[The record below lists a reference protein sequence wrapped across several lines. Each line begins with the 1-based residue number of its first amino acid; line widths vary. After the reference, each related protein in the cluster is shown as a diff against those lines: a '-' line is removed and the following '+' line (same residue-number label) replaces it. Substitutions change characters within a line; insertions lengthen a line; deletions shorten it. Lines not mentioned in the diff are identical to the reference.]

1 MKNLQPRFLCIRHGR
16 RKSFAAALLA
26 PCLVLFLLLPSKAY
40 AQACETGLEIVA
52 AQAANVAQKGA
63 VEAVTEA
70 LKAVYEAG
78 IQAAQNGIISDS
90 GQGQLTEMDKDII
103 KKLDWWWGEW
113 RDSLKLMTKQFSAG
127 MVEQSRQIAA
137 NYDAKDIITSGLDH
151 QRFQLEGRKTYQ
163 PTSQA
168 CRFDTTAKYM
178 SRGKNRSTAVMK
190 GYAMDFNKIGTADK
204 NSPAAGG
211 PATLQKA
218 RWDIYKDKFCDP
230 KSNNGNAGCTSTT
243 ATEMTNAHILPSK
256 TIFTKETIDM
266 EKPDMAEAVTQLLF
280 NITGYEVPEIIPGT
294 SLESQE
300 GLEQRQE
307 DREYI
312 TQMDAVSALASSVVA
327 DRMPGEEAPEIKAMR
342 LKSGTPE
349 ALISDKPSHRE
360 IRQAIIEQLWD
371 PNYFKEL
378 YDNPNTISQKELYLK
393 AYGLVMLYDMIE
405 KQEKISTVYAIET
418 ANMLDK
424 IDHSRGGATASSPMK
439 QEK

>member
-1 MKNLQPRFLCIRHGR
+1 MKNFCSQVLYARRAGKISFLPVLPAFC
-16 RKSFAAALLA
+16 LA
-26 PCLVLFLLLPSKAY
+26 LFLMFPAKVY
-40 AQACETGLEIVA
+40 AQVCETGLEIVA

-63 VEAVTEA
+63 VELVTKA

-78 IQAAQNGIISDS
+78 IQAAQNAIISDS

-103 KKLDWWWGEW
+103 KKLDWLWENW

-127 MVEQSRQIAA
+127 MIEQSRQIAA

-151 QRFQLEGRKTYQ
+151 QRFQFQGRKTYQ
-163 PTSQA
+163 PTSQV
-168 CRFDTTAKYM
+168 CQFDTTAKYL
-178 SRGKNRSTAVMK
+178 SRSKGRSNSMMK
-190 GYAMDFNKIGTADK
+190 GYAKDFSKIGNAEVG
-204 NSPAAGG
+204 SPAAGG

-230 KSNNGNAGCTSTT
+230 KSNNGASGCTA

-256 TIFTKETIDM
+256 TIFAKETIDL
-266 EKPDMAEAVTQLLF
+266 EDPDTAEAVTQLLF
-280 NITGYEVPEIIPGT
+280 NITGYEVPNLIPES
-294 SLESQE
+294 SLKLQA

-312 TQMDAVSALASSVVA
+312 AQMDAVSALATAVVA
-327 DRMPGEEAPEIKAMR
+327 DRTPSPEEAPEIKAMR
-342 LKSGTPE
+342 QKSGVPE
-349 ALISDKPSHRE
+349 ALISAKPSHRE
-360 IRQAIIEQLWD
+360 IRQAIIEQLWN

-418 ANMLDK
+418 ANMLEQD
-424 IDHSRGGATASSPMK
+424 DHSRSGASGSAPMK
-439 QEK
+439 